1 MIAHGGELIALQFVL
16 GGVGYLR
23 GSPLFMP
30 AESAAA
36 VANGQTKSFLRISAF

>member
-23 GSPLFMP
+23 GSPLFVQ
-30 AESAAA
+30 AESATA
-36 VANGQTKSFLRISAF
+36 VANGKTKSFLRISAF